1 MPIFVERIEDPGLA
15 QYSYAVGDTRSGALA
30 IVDPRRDVD
39 VYLELADAQGSRITH
54 VLETHIHADY
64 ASGAGALAR
73 ATGAEHW
80 VSAHDAGETYEARF
94 PHRDL
99 ADGDAVELGA
109 LRIEALHTPGHT
121 PEHLSFLLYDTARS
135 DRRPTH
141 MLSGDFL
148 FVGSLGRPDLLGEE
162 AKRQLAASLFHSVRT
177 QLAGLPDELE
187 IHPGHGAGS
196 MCGAGMSG
204 QPSSTLGAERLAN
217 PYLDPHLTRER
228 FVERILASAPPF
240 PDYYRRMKRLNADGP
255 PILEPLPGLVP
266 LSVDQ
271 VVARIE
277 ESDAVVLD
285 VRGPDAFGAGHIPQS
300 FGIGLGNSLS
310 TWASWV
316 LPYERPIV
324 LVAGH
329 VDDVEPA
336 VRALVRVGL
345 DDLCGYLEGGVEAW
359 STDERPLIELPQL
372 TAEQLHDR
380 LGAGESLHVLDVR
393 GDDEWANG
401 HIAGARHL
409 MGGYLPQRLGEL
421 PDDGAP
427 IVTVCGSGYRS
438 TVAASVLQRAG
449 RRQVLNL
456 RGGMRAW
463 AGADLPVSEP
473 GP

>member
-1 MPIFVERIEDPGLA
+1 MFFERVEDPGLA
-15 QYSYAVGDTRSGALA
+15 QYSYAVGDTRAGSLA

-39 VYLELADAQGSRITH
+39 VYLELAAAEGLRINH

-64 ASGAGALAR
+64 ASGACTLAR
-73 ATGAEHW
+73 ATGAEHC

-99 ADGDAVELGA
+99 ADGDAVELDA

-121 PEHLSFLLYDTARS
+121 PEHLSFLIYDTTRP
-135 DRRPTH
+135 DPQPTH

-148 FVGSLGRPDLLGEE
+148 FIGSLGRPDLLGEE
-162 AKRQLAASLFHSVRT
+162 AKRQLAASLFDSART
-177 QLAGLPDELE
+177 KLAGLPDELE

-196 MCGAGMSG
+196 MCGAGISG
-204 QPSSTLGAERLAN
+204 RPSSTLGAERLAN

-255 PILEPLPGLVP
+255 PILDPLPGLVP

-277 ESDAVVLD
+277 EGDAVVLD
-285 VRGPDAFGAGHIPQS
+285 VRRPDAFGAGHIPES

-324 LVAGH
+324 LVASH

-336 VRALVRVGL
+336 VRALIRVGL
-345 DDLCGYLEGGVEAW
+345 DDVCGYLEGGVEAW
-359 STDERPLIELPQL
+359 SAEGRPLTALPQL
-372 TAEQLHDR
+372 TAEQLHDQ
-380 LGAGESLHVLDVR
+380 LGAREPPRVVDVR
-393 GDDEWANG
+393 GDDEWASG

-409 MGGYLPQRLGEL
+409 MGGYLPQRIDEL
-421 PDDGAP
+421 PDDGTP

-449 RRQVLNL
+449 HRQVLNL
-456 RGGMRAW
+456 HGGMSAW
-463 AGADLPVSEP
+463 ARAGLPVSEP
-473 GP
+473 RP

>member
-1 MPIFVERIEDPGLA
+1 MLFERIEDPGLA
-15 QYSYAVGDTRSGALA
+15 QYSYAVGDAEARSLA
-30 IVDPRRDVD
+30 VVDPRRDVD
-39 VYLELADAQGSRITH
+39 VYMELAAARGLRITH

-73 ATGAEHW
+73 ATGAEHC

-109 LRIEALHTPGHT
+109 LRLEALHTPGHT
-121 PEHLSFLLYDTARS
+121 PEHLSFLIYDTR
-135 DRRPTH
+135 RPEPRPTH

-162 AKRQLAASLFHSVRT
+162 AKRQLAASLFDSVRT
-177 QLAGLPDELE
+177 KLAGLPDELE

-196 MCGAGMSG
+196 MCGAGMG
-204 QPSSTLGAERLAN
+204 GRPSSTLGAERLAN

-228 FVERILASAPPF
+228 FVERILGSTPPF

-255 PILEPLPGLVP
+255 PILDPQPGLVP

-271 VVARIE
+271 VVARLE
-277 ESDAVVLD
+277 ESDAVLLD
-285 VRGPDAFGAGHIPQS
+285 VRGPDAFGAGHVPGS
-300 FGIGLGNSLS
+300 FGIGIGNSLS

-324 LVAGH
+324 LVTDHAE
-329 VDDVEPA
+329 DVEPA

-345 DDLCGYLEGGVEAW
+345 DDVCGYLEGGVEAW
-359 STDERPLIELPQL
+359 SAVGRPLTELPQL
-372 TAEQLHDR
+372 TADQLHDR
-380 LGAGESLHVLDVR
+380 LGTGEPMHVLDVR
-393 GDDEWANG
+393 GDDEWTSG

-409 MGGYLPQRLGEL
+409 MGGYLPQRLAEL

-427 IVTVCGSGYRS
+427 IITVCGSGYRS

-449 RRQVLNL
+449 RDQVLNL
-456 RGGMRAW
+456 AGGMRAW
-463 AGADLPVSEP
+463 SHAGLPKSRT
-473 GP
+473 